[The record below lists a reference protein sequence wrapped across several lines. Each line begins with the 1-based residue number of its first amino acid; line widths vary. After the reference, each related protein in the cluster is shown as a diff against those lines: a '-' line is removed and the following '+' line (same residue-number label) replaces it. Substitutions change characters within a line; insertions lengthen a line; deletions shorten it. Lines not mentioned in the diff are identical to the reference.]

1 MSIEWFSD
9 LVISIFGIGAGLAII
24 VIAVLAFLMY
34 RRIKPILDSVRTAAR
49 SVENVATT
57 VETEVARPLAQVAAL
72 FQGVRQAINMVSRFT
87 GRKEGDKD
95 E

>member
-1 MSIEWFSD
+1 MSIEWFRD
-9 LVISIFGIGAGLAII
+9 LVMSVFGIGAGLAVIF
-24 VIAVLAFLMY
+24 IAVLMFLLY
-34 RRIKPILDSVRTAAR
+34 RRVKPILDSVRTAAR

-72 FQGVRQAINMVSRFT
+72 VHGVRQAINMVSRFT
-87 GRKEGDKD
+87 GRKEEDKD